1 MTFTQSITNATQ
13 TLNGAL
19 SNKSSLSACLDL
31 FSMGVSSSNKQALIK
46 AALLED
52 LPLAIKTVMYLRD
65 PRDQGQGNKDIAR
78 AFHAVVKS
86 LLVDPAFKS
95 AYLQLLPHLPKIG
108 SWKDFYELYTT
119 SDDEVKNAI
128 LVITTCALDSEDR
141 LACKW
146 FPRQSQLHH
155 DLADFWGQSLAFVRK
170 YVAHHSNT
178 VEQQMCNKE
187 WSAINYSSVPS
198 RANLIYSKAFTRNDS
213 TRRQEFLDQA
223 IAGKAKANSSTLYP
237 HEVLKQVWSVW
248 SDKDTAEALWKNLPS
263 YTSNINILP
272 VIDVSGSMSDTAYSK
287 YTCMDIAMGLGM
299 YFAEHNTGSYKDLY
313 CTFDNRPQ
321 FNYLQGSSLYQRAN
335 NLKQADWGGSTNLQ
349 ATFDLLLAHSSK
361 YPLSD
366 LPKAIIIISD
376 MEFDE
381 ASYDSDT
388 NFEEID
394 SKYKQAGLERP
405 TLIFWRVD
413 VKLSQQP
420 VTFDT
425 NGTIL
430 INGYS
435 PSIMQTILSL
445 DINELANITPMNLFL
460 KAVNTDKYSF
470 VDSIFKVK

>member
-1 MTFTQSITNATQ
+1 MTFTKSITNATQ

-31 FSMGVSSSNKQALIK
+31 FSMGVSSSNKQSLIK

-52 LPLAIKTVMYLRD
+52 LPLAIKTIMYLRD

-95 AYLQLLPHLPKIG
+95 AYLQLLHHLPEIG
-108 SWKDFYELYTT
+108 SWKDLYELYNT
-119 SDDEVKNAI
+119 SDDEVKNTI
-128 LVITTCALDSEDR
+128 LIITSNALQNEDR
-141 LACKW
+141 LAAKW

-155 DLADFWGQSLAFVRK
+155 DLADFWGQSLSFVRK
-170 YVAHHSNT
+170 YVAHHSST
-178 VEQQMCNKE
+178 VEQQMCNKK

-198 RANLIYSKAFTRNDS
+198 RANLIYSKAFARNDS

-223 IAGKAKANSSTLYP
+223 IAGKVTANSSTLYP
-237 HEVLKQVWSVW
+237 HEVLKQVWEDQS
-248 SDKDTAEALWKNLPS
+248 TAAALWKNLPS

-272 VIDVSGSMSDTAYSK
+272 IIDVSGSMSETAYSK

-313 CTFDNRPQ
+313 CTFSNCPKFD
-321 FNYLQGSSLYQRAN
+321 YLKGSSLLQRAD
-335 NLKQADWGGSTNLQ
+335 NLRRADWGGSTNLQ
-349 ATFDLLLAHSSK
+349 ATFDLLLAHSIK

-376 MEFDE
+376 MEFNE
-381 ASYDSDT
+381 ATESRT
-388 NFEEID
+388 NFEAID
-394 SKYKQAGLERP
+394 DKYKQAGLERP

-445 DINELANITPMNLFL
+445 DIDELANITPMNLFL

-470 VDSIFKVK
+470 VDSIFKVA

>member
-31 FSMGVSSSNKQALIK
+31 FSMGVSSSDKQSLIK

-65 PRDQGQGNKDIAR
+65 PRNQGQGNKDVAR
-78 AFHAVVKS
+78 SFHSVVQT
-86 LLVDPAFKS
+86 LLVDKAFKL
-95 AYLQLLPHLPKIG
+95 AYLELLHHLPAIG
-108 SWKDFYELYTT
+108 SWKDLYELYNTA
-119 SDDEVKNAI
+119 DDEVKTTILIITSNA
-128 LVITTCALDSEDR
+128 LQSEDR
-141 LACKW
+141 LANKW

-155 DLADFWGQSLAFVRK
+155 DIADFWGQTVGFVRK
-170 YVAHHSNT
+170 FVAHHSRT
-178 VEQQMCNKE
+178 VEQFMCHKL
-187 WSAINYSSVPS
+187 WDRIDYSSIPS
-198 RANLIYSKAFTRNDS
+198 RANLIYSKAFARNDS
-213 TRRQEFLDQA
+213 VRRQEFLDQA
-223 IAGKAKANSSTLYP
+223 IAGKAKANSSVLYP
-237 HEVLKQVWSVW
+237 HEVLKQVWP
-248 SDKDTAEALWKNLPS
+248 DKDTAEALWKNLPS

-299 YFAEHNTGSYKDLY
+299 YFAEHNTGNYKDLY
-313 CTFDNRPQ
+313 CTFDTNPK
-321 FNYLQGSSLYQRAN
+321 FDYLKGSSLLQRAD
-335 NLKQADWGGSTNLQ
+335 NLRRADWGGSTNLQ
-349 ATFDLLLAHSSK
+349 ATFDLLLAHSIK

-376 MEFDE
+376 MEFNE
-381 ASYDSDT
+381 ATESCT
-388 NFEEID
+388 NFEAID

-445 DINELANITPMNLFL
+445 DLDELANITPMNLFL